1 MTDRQL
7 EFTFRDATEAE
18 APPQEPRRL
27 AVTPPSADVLPFPL
41 ARRVH
46 YVRRVVDCLVSMPKA
61 EAETKWRGLLKR
73 HRRIRRELG
82 VPEDVIE
89 ADLLAFAAAVRNL
102 RAYVA
107 PGGRRPHNPAPP
119 APPPGGDP
127 ARPPHRQGA

>member
-18 APPQEPRRL
+18 TPQREERRL

-46 YVRRVVDCLVSMPKA
+46 YVRRVVDCLASMPKA
-61 EAETKWRGLLKR
+61 EAATKWRGLLKR

-107 PGGRRPHNPAPP
+107 PGRSRPRRPAAPNGP
-119 APPPGGDP
+119 TGGDH
-127 ARPPHRQGA
+127 ARPPHRRGA